1 MPIGRRPPPSSSTV
15 CAFGVPGV
23 RTCVSDTP
31 DGVEVT
37 FVVVGDATELRQRA
51 HAALAGTYPLR
62 PESRAIAS
70 RVHATIRDEPDGLVL
85 HAVPIDPA
93 DLPSIRA
100 AVRRLISDVLS
111 NACE

>member
-1 MPIGRRPPPSSSTV
+1 MKRPRCRSARDARRRRLFSVQRLRRLISGSLALAALASCSPYAMPIGRRPPPSSSTV

-62 PESRAIAS
+62 PES
-70 RVHATIRDEPDGLVL
+70 
-85 HAVPIDPA
+85 
-93 DLPSIRA
+93 
-100 AVRRLISDVLS
+100 
-111 NACE
+111 